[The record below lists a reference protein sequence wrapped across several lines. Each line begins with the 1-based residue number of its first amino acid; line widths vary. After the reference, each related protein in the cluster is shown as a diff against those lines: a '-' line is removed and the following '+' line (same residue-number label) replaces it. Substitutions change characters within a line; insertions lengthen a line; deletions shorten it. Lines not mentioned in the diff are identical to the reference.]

1 MSESALSLCRN
12 DVLGGGMM
20 PNVGECTSSAIRSN
34 INVGDR
40 FQILGGSS
48 GMNSGEYITI
58 NGWDS
63 SNNSGGTGHR
73 GGNLFSAT
81 TKNDGI
87 HYIRDGVKYGR
98 NWGCQIGFK
107 NKPRDDAE
115 YAFLHGVCGL
125 EFDWEVYTPAK
136 NYSQPGLLMLLY
148 GSRYDQVYCMPLIR
162 GLNQLYPGATQSR
175 SGDNLLGINGT
186 DKKGR
191 ICIRGSSQMCD
202 WVHRGNLIFLG
213 LAIGFTQAGNQSIG
227 EKQEFRMWNC
237 RPMFSRDG
245 MSSSYRAICPGK
257 KYPWSEAIN
266 GSMAI
271 A

>member
-1 MSESALSLCRN
+1 MTERALSLCRN

-20 PNVGECTSSAIRSN
+20 PNVGMFTSSTIRSN

-40 FQILGGSS
+40 FQVLGGSS
-48 GMNSGEYITI
+48 GLNSSEYITI

-63 SNNSGGTGHR
+63 SSNSSASESR

-81 TKNDGI
+81 TKSDGI
-87 HYIRDGVKYGR
+87 HYTRGAVKYGR

-107 NKPRDDAE
+107 NKPRNDSE

-125 EFDWEVYTPAK
+125 EFDWEVYTSAK
-136 NYSQPGLLMLLY
+136 NYSQPGLLILLY
-148 GSRYDQVYCMPLIR
+148 GSRYDQVYCMPLIQ
-162 GLNQLYPGATQSR
+162 GVNQLYPGATQNR

-186 DKKGR
+186 NKKGR
-191 ICIRGSSQMCD
+191 ISIRGSSEMCN
-202 WVHRGNLIFLG
+202 WVHRENLIFLG
-213 LAIGFTQAGNQSIG
+213 LAIGFAQAGNQTVG
-227 EKQEFRMWNC
+227 HTQEFRMWNC

-257 KYPWSEAIN
+257 EYPWSEAIN
-266 GSMAI
+266 GHMAI